1 MKQSNEEKD
10 HFKKQV
16 TKITNQLDDTREK
29 LKHFQEE
36 NIRMSEQKKALE
48 DKNYS
53 TKMATQSIKSVI
65 KEKEN
70 ELTNLKEEIKN
81 VELFNLEK
89 PKLEKKIHDLLKH
102 VSNLKDDQE

>member
-1 MKQSNEEKD
+1 
-10 HFKKQV
+10 
-16 TKITNQLDDTREK
+16 
-29 LKHFQEE
+29 
-36 NIRMSEQKKALE
+36 
-48 DKNYS
+48 
-53 TKMATQSIKSVI
+53 MATQSIKSVI